1 MTSFCTINGK
11 CTYFYSGLTFWC
23 PKCPVQE
30 ELHNWITSGL
40 GMKFIKNGNLL
51 SNNLV
56 RQHVCRILGWLQE
69 EDRAREG
76 ALSSS
81 YPLLPLAALNFDRCL
96 GLQSPVFRQELLL
109 LPLSDVDARTD
120 DQRRTIYV
128 RRGGYKI
135 PFFCL
140 FKMEMM
146 MALTLMM
153 TMITNDQSKHKP
165 VNVWT
170 RSYAFWMQFL
180 FCRLPNLKRVK
191 IWWKVNR
198 IRK

>member
-1 MTSFCTINGK
+1 MKENSNWSMTSFCTINGK
-11 CTYFYSGLTFWC
+11 CTYFYGLTFWC

-69 EDRAREG
+69 EDRVREG

-120 DQRRTIYV
+120 DKRTIYV
-128 RRGGYKI
+128 RTGEGVTKYH
-135 PFFCL
+135 FF
-140 FKMEMM
+140 
-146 MALTLMM
+146 AS
-153 TMITNDQSKHKP
+153 SK
-165 VNVWT
+165 W
-170 RSYAFWMQFL
+170 R
-180 FCRLPNLKRVK
+180 
-191 IWWKVNR
+191 WWWR
-198 IRK
+198 